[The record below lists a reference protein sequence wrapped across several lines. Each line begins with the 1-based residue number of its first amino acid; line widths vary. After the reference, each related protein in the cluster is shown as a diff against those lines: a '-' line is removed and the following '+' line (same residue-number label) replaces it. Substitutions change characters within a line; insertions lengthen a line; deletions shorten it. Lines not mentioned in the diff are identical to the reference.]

1 VVRSFYRG
9 ICAVYL
15 LYAVDN
21 ATSFQELKGWLREVQ
36 QHAHE
41 EVVLF
46 LIGARADLA
55 VNREVTREEAAVF
68 LKEINGAFF
77 IETSSKTGENVE
89 AVLRGGCSCSSGRRR
104 CSTKNISPTDPSATS
119 SGQSWHRG
127 RVCSRARSC
136 VRTRSRS

>member
-1 VVRSFYRG
+1 MVRSFYRG

-21 ATSFQELKGWLREVQ
+21 ARSFQELKAWLREVQ

-55 VNREVTREEAAVF
+55 HNREVSREEAAVF

-89 AVLRGGCSCSSGRRR
+89 AVLRGGCSFSSGRQKY
-104 CSTKNISPTDPSATS
+104 STKNTSPTGPSATWSGRS
-119 SGQSWHRG
+119 SPRE
-127 RVCSRARSC
+127 RACSP
-136 VRTRSRS
+136 TR